1 MNNIMTFIESN
12 GEKSKAAIFLVDG
25 KEFEELT
32 TKFSEIYKQKDTVE
46 FLQTITKY
54 LYELKKRSKKFDIE
68 GITVSETEFGKI
80 IGVNFEALPED
91 LLLVS
96 FAERYWANPKDKN
109 EVYLS
114 IEVKIYLKGDVK
126 KTYQRVIVT
135 KGNLIRD
142 LLMSS

>member
-1 MNNIMTFIESN
+1 MNSIMTFIESN
-12 GEKSKAAIFLVDG
+12 GDKSKTAIFLVDS

>member
-1 MNNIMTFIESN
+1 MNSIMTFIESN
-12 GEKSKAAIFLVDG
+12 GDKSKTAIFLVDS

-135 KGNLIRD
+135 KGNLVRD
-142 LLMSS
+142 LLMTS

>member
-1 MNNIMTFIESN
+1 MTFIESN
-12 GEKSKAAIFLVDG
+12 GDKSKTAIFLVDS